1 MNEEIDGDE
10 GADLLGGE
18 SPIDAESSADEIL
31 DPAGESPTPD
41 MPPALERL
49 AKFLAAAG
57 VASRRECEEIIR
69 LGRVTVNGEMVT
81 EVGTKI
87 EPERADVRVDEQRVR
102 PEPKVYWWINKPR
115 GVLSTSKD
123 THGRRTVIDLL
134 PRTGKRLYCV
144 GRLDEEST
152 GLMLM
157 TNDGEMAL
165 RLTHPR
171 YGVPKTY
178 VALVAGKVTPD
189 VMAQMT
195 KGVWLAEGKARVSH
209 IKYLGSMGKASRLQ
223 IVLREG
229 KNREIRRMFAKL
241 GHKVMAL
248 HRTQI
253 GPLKIR
259 RVKPGEARPVA
270 PEEIFEL
277 RKLARLVRGPATP
290 GASQPPTKKAAAKRP
305 RNPGRGRM
313 EFTAEERPR
322 AAPKR
327 PPSKR
332 PAIKKGRTRTAGGPP
347 GRPKLGT
354 RKGIKKSG
362 GRQSDRRRGKNR

>member
-1 MNEEIDGDE
+1 MSDTPENDVPDE
-10 GADLLGGE
+10 
-18 SPIDAESSADEIL
+18 PTAEA
-31 DPAGESPTPD
+31 TPVE
-41 MPPALERL
+41 PPPHLERL

-57 VASRRECEEIIR
+57 VASRRESEEIIR
-69 LGRVTVNGEMVT
+69 LGRVTVDGEMVT
-81 EVGTKI
+81 EVATKI
-87 EPERADVRVDEQRVR
+87 DPERADIRVDDERVR
-102 PEPKVYWWINKPR
+102 PEQKVYWWINKPK

-134 PRTGKRLYCV
+134 PRVGKRLYCV

-171 YGVPKTY
+171 YGVAKTY
-178 VALVAGKVTPD
+178 VALVAGRVTPET
-189 VMAQMT
+189 MAQMT

-209 IKYLGSMGKASRLQ
+209 IKPLGLIGKASRLQ

-241 GHKVMAL
+241 GHKVMSL

-259 RVKPGEARPVA
+259 RVKAGEARPA
-270 PEEIFEL
+270 TPEEIFEL
-277 RKLARLVRGPATP
+277 RKLARLVRGPVKEAE
-290 GASQPPTKKAAAKRP
+290 PPAKRTDAKRP
-305 RNPGRGRM
+305 RRQRPNEFAATGDFRPTPRRPPGK
-313 EFTAEERPR
+313 RPR
-322 AAPKR
+322 F
-327 PPSKR
+327 
-332 PAIKKGRTRTAGGPP
+332 KKSAKVAGGGL
-347 GRPKLGT
+347 GRPKFNA
-354 RKGIKKSG
+354 RKGTKKAG
-362 GRQSDRRRGKNR
+362 GRQSDRRRGKSR